1 MIRRESG
8 QALIEF
14 ALIAPVLAILLF
26 GIVDFAQG
34 FNIQNDETNWAN
46 IAARYGAVIGTAS
59 STPTCGGSATADAYA
74 FISCQAASDNSAFR
88 TQVGVCVNDELY
100 GNNGQAGGGGT
111 AFSYGDP
118 VKIQIQ
124 LPFQFLAILGIHSTI
139 DITSSATMMLESG
152 VTSGTAEYN
161 WLANTNTDAA
171 NPANTANP
179 SHGYTACSAGT

>member
-46 IAARYGAVIGTAS
+46 IAARYGAVIGTATT
-59 STPTCGGSATADAYA
+59 TPTCGGNATADAWA
-74 FISCQAASDNSAFR
+74 FISCQAATDNAAFR

-100 GNNGQAGGGGT
+100 GNNGQSGGGGT
-111 AFSYGDP
+111 AWSAGDP
-118 VKIQIQ
+118 VKFSIQ

-139 DITSSATMMLESG
+139 NITSSATMMLETG
-152 VTSGTAEYN
+152 VTSPSAEYN
-161 WLANTNTDAA
+161 WLANTNTDAS
-171 NPANTANP
+171 NPANTSHP
-179 SHGYTACSAGT
+179 SSGYTACSAGT